1 MLIGVSTWGLQR
13 LSVTTPTQVGVG
25 LEAPHSC
32 FLAAD
37 MVVATATGIV
47 EIQDISR
54 VRRG

>member
-54 VRRG
+54 VPRG